1 MAMIE
6 QNISGVKLE
15 KLRRKAEKKTKFLKR
30 MPKWI
35 FFAGVLLT
43 LFVNR
48 YFFILMISG
57 YKMNGSS
64 IMGGIF
70 MIIGGIMMSF
80 CVAAAAMGIYLLAF
94 WKKTYDTFNDNYKNK
109 YVLLK
114 MREVPGFSDLKYLP
128 QKGISFDEL
137 SNVRLLPGRA
147 KSFFESKDYFEGI
160 YETIRFRAC
169 SVETYESNNSSLSVF
184 SGQVIVFSSF
194 HEFKISETAIQIFPG
209 KESKKMK
216 GLTFPERVETENEAF
231 NEMFSVCAEDGH
243 NAFYILTP
251 QVMEDIMEFGR
262 IINNN
267 VYLAFSGSDMYV
279 GCEQMRNPFDAIV
292 DMSIEEQS
300 RSIVMATEMI
310 QKAREILI
318 HIENRNG
325 KENGA
330 RL

>member
-30 MPKWI
+30 LPI
-35 FFAGVLLT
+35 GVFCVGVLLT

-48 YFFILMISG
+48 YFFILIISG
-57 YKMNGSS
+57 YEMSGDSILGGS
-64 IMGGIF
+64 F
-70 MIIGGIMMSF
+70 MIIGGIMMSL
-80 CVAAAAMGIYLLAF
+80 CVAAAALGIYLLAF
-94 WKKTYDTFNDNYKNK
+94 WKKTYDIFNDNYKNK

-137 SNVRLLPGRA
+137 SKVSLLPGRTRA
-147 KSFFESKDYFEGI
+147 FFESKDYFEGA
-160 YETIRFRAC
+160 YETIRFRAG

-184 SGQVIVFSSF
+184 SGQVIVFSLF
-194 HEFKISETAIQIFPG
+194 HEFKISETVIQIFPR

-216 GLTFPERVETENEAF
+216 GLTFPERVETESEAF
-231 NEMFSVCAEDGH
+231 NDMFSVCAEDGH

-292 DMSIEEQS
+292 DMPIEEQS
-300 RSIVMATEMI
+300 KNIVMATEII

-318 HIENRNG
+318 HIENGNR
-325 KENGA
+325 KENEM